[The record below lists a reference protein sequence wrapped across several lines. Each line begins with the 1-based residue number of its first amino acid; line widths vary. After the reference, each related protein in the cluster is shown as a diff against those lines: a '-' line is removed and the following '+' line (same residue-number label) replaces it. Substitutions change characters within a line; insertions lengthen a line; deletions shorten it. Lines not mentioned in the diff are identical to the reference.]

1 LSNGPIYA
9 EGPFRDAN
17 YCTVFEEV
25 LGSLG
30 KYSCMQAIY
39 TSLQALVQADDN
51 LKVVSRA
58 WNGQKSVEIVTTL
71 TTYALK
77 TQILLFGRLVSP
89 ARLP

>member
-1 LSNGPIYA
+1 MD
-9 EGPFRDAN
+9 PFMLRARSETQI

-58 WNGQKSVEIVTTL
+58 
-71 TTYALK
+71 
-77 TQILLFGRLVSP
+77 
-89 ARLP
+89 